1 MNYKEEMALKHF
13 GVPGMKWGKRK
24 GPSERT
30 LARRADNKKN
40 GGYAKNYGRAL
51 KNQILHPIRSTVA
64 LGKLANDTG
73 VGSTFRRNATG
84 IYTKK
89 ELRAFNQS
97 VDKMIADKK
106 SKGKRITGEQYVKAV
121 VTNLGHAAVA
131 SIATTAA
138 LNVGKGILLG
148 SMDN

>member
-1 MNYKEEMALKHF
+1 MNYKEEMALRHF

-40 GGYAKNYGRAL
+40 GGYVKNYGKAL

-64 LGKLANDTG
+64 ASELAKKTG
-73 VGSTFRRNATG
+73 AGATFRRNVTG
-84 IYTKK
+84 FHSKN

-97 VDKMIADKK
+97 VDKMIKDKK
-106 SKGKRITGEQYVKAV
+106 SKGKRLSGKQYIDAV
-121 VTNLGHAAVA
+121 VVNLGHAAVA
-131 SIATTAA
+131 SVATTAVTSIGRE
-138 LNVGKGILLG
+138 LIR
-148 SMDN
+148 SSFDN

>member
-40 GGYAKNYGRAL
+40 GGYVKNYGKAL

-64 LGKLANDTG
+64 ASELAKKTG
-73 VGSTFRRNATG
+73 VGATFRRNVTG
-84 IYTKK
+84 FHSKN
-89 ELRAFNQS
+89 ELRTFNQS
-97 VDKMIADKK
+97 VDKMIKDKK
-106 SKGKRITGEQYVKAV
+106 SKGKRISGEQYVNAV
-121 VTNLGHAAVA
+121 IVNLGHAALSSTA
-131 SIATTAA
+131 MTAA
-138 LNVGKGILLG
+138 STIG
-148 SMDN
+148 SAFIKSAFDN